1 MSKPIVLIAGILLLA
16 LSLQS
21 QGDVPILLT
30 KSYKKVRYAPEQG
43 AKFTKIEAVKSLD
56 AKGVLKLGGK
66 SSARLYCN
74 GAFKEL
80 EGKGA
85 YAVGSL
91 FQEELRYT
99 PMGYAN
105 LLNDRL
111 MAAIGGPKG
120 SDTTSA
126 VGGVIT
132 IEAFPIT
139 VNTPTGKLAAGQT
152 IPLRWQSMQE
162 VPEYRFIIKDGAG
175 KEVHS
180 ATVNKMEY
188 ALDLGSLGLKTGIQ
202 YSWRVVQ
209 SGEERVSS
217 NKYFFTITPAEE
229 QEKVMKNLQE
239 EEAYQQADPMMM
251 KLMEGVWLENFGF
264 YYAADKAYQ
273 EAARIEGKQGLSE
286 NMRRAFT
293 RRWRRSLE

>member
-16 LSLQS
+16 LSLHG

-43 AKFTKIEAVKSLD
+43 AKFTKIEAVKSLE

-80 EGKGA
+80 DGKGA

-120 SDTTSA
+120 TDSIPAGSGAMNKRFDIGVTTPVGKA
-126 VGGVIT
+126 V
-132 IEAFPIT
+132 
-139 VNTPTGKLAAGQT
+139 AGQT
-152 IPLRWQSMQE
+152 IRLQWESAKDI
-162 VPEYRFIIKDGAG
+162 PEYQFLIEEEGG

-180 ATVNKMEY
+180 ALVTEKQY
-188 ALDLGSLGLKTGIQ
+188 AFSPGSLGLKAGRK
-202 YSWRVVQ
+202 YAMRVMQ
-209 SGEERVSS
+209 PGGGAASG
-217 NKYFFTITPAEE
+217 KYFFTVAEDKE
-229 QEKVMKNLQE
+229 KAEAIKALQAEAIYQEAEPVMK
-239 EEAYQQADPMMM
+239 
-251 KLMEGVWLENFGF
+251 KLMEAVSLEDAGF
-264 YYAADKAYQ
+264 YYAADQAYA
-273 EAARIEGKQGLSE
+273 EAAQLAGKDELPGK
-286 NMRRAFT
+286 MREALV
-293 RRWRRSLE
+293 RRRVE